1 MSESRFS
8 PRRCGSELPGCQ
20 DARIRIDRRW
30 SESYCIKAADLMLS
44 ACVISQSMPCLCP
57 SQIER
62 GRKRAGKKKKK
73 HVQHE
78 IKIKES
84 DATIPNRYCGEYVWA
99 NVEKEEKSFIT
110 KGIDSAK
117 KKAGYDMI

>member
-8 PRRCGSELPGCQ
+8 PRRCGSELAGCQ

-99 NVEKEEKSFIT
+99 NVGERRKELHNKGNRQRKEK
-110 KGIDSAK
+110 GWV
-117 KKAGYDMI
+117 